1 MTIGAISFQPYVYNV
16 NAISQA
22 SMNKLSRISD
32 NVLDKKTDFSGLV
45 ENENP
50 LKKGQTLNFQD
61 MLEMQ
66 MQRGRS
72 NAARV
77 MKPAQDAQEKA
88 GAGTA
93 RETGQT
99 QDAAVKF
106 ERQNAADVVQP
117 DKENEDNAQNVQ
129 PAAFDGSGMENGVSN
144 FRMQHAISA
153 YAMFMT
159 A

>member
-16 NAISQA
+16 NAISPA

-88 GAGTA
+88 GAQTA
-93 RETGQT
+93 QETGQT

-106 ERQNAADVVQP
+106 ERQNAADVVQL

-129 PAAFDGSGMENGVSN
+129 TAAFDGRGMENGVSN
-144 FRMQHAISA
+144 FRMQQAISA